1 MASDLFG
8 AEAPEAD
15 AEAPV
20 PLPEPPPPEGSGLF
34 GDAPPPVA
42 TPAPAPVVG
51 VAPPAYRVLARKYRP
66 NDFQALIG
74 QDALVRTLR
83 NAFAQSRIPHALLL
97 AGVRG
102 VGKTT
107 TARIIARALNCIG
120 PDGTGGP
127 TIDPCGVCPE
137 CLAILADRHP
147 DVLELDAASNRGIDD
162 VRELREMM
170 RYRPAQ
176 GRYKVVILD
185 EAHMLTT
192 QANNALLK
200 TLEEPPPQVA
210 FMLAT
215 TEPRNIPV
223 TIRSRCQTHYLKR
236 VPEAVL
242 AAHYARVCAAEA
254 VSAEPD
260 ALAMIARAAE
270 GSVRDGLSL
279 LDQAIAQAGGAP
291 VAAATVREML
301 GLADRGMALDLLEAA
316 LRGDLPAALA
326 LADRAHLDGA
336 DPGVLLADLLALVH
350 TLTRF
355 VTVPSLA
362 DAAALE
368 ESLRTRGAA
377 LAATLS
383 VPVLG
388 RAWQML
394 LKGIGELDA
403 APDRRAAADMV
414 LIRLAHVA
422 ALPTPGDIL
431 KRLQDVPADAPVAPA
446 PSSGGAGGAQ
456 ALAAPVAV
464 AEAAPPMPRT
474 WPEIVALASGATHAW
489 LRQCV
494 HPVAIASGRLEIRVT
509 QDAPR
514 DLAAQL
520 AATLLAR
527 TGTRWT
533 VVLSNAE
540 GAPTLDAQGDAAEAG
555 RRDAAARHPLVQAV
569 LATFPG
575 ATIEAVRD
583 AAADAYGLTPAA
595 PPPMDADPSMPT
607 DPDEPDELEDP

>member
-15 AEAPV
+15 AEVPV
-20 PLPEPPPPEGSGLF
+20 ALPEPPPPEGPGLF
-34 GDAPPPVA
+34 GDAAPPPAVA
-42 TPAPAPVVG
+42 ATA
-51 VAPPAYRVLARKYRP
+51 APPAYRVLARKYRP

-83 NAFAQSRIPHALLL
+83 NAFAQNRIPHALLL

-242 AAHYARVCAAEA
+242 ASHYARVCAAEA
-254 VSAEPD
+254 VEAAPD

-291 VAAATVREML
+291 LAAATVREML

-316 LRGDLPAALA
+316 LRGDLAAALA
-326 LADRAHLDGA
+326 LADRAHVDGA
-336 DPGVLLADLLALVH
+336 DPGVLLADLLALTH

-362 DAAALE
+362 EAAGLE

-388 RAWQML
+388 RAWQVL

-422 ALPTPGDIL
+422 ALPTPGEIL
-431 KRLQDVPADAPVAPA
+431 KRLQDAPAEAPPAPA
-446 PSSGGAGGAQ
+446 PRPGGGGGAQ
-456 ALAAPVAV
+456 ALAAAPLAI
-464 AEAAPPMPRT
+464 APAAPPTPRT

-494 HPVAIASGRLEIRVT
+494 HPVAIAPGRLEIRVT
-509 QDAPR
+509 PDAPR

-520 AATLLAR
+520 AAVLLAR

-533 VVLSNAE
+533 VVLSNAA
-540 GAPTLDAQGDAAEAG
+540 GAPTLEAQGDAAEAG

-595 PPPMDADPSMPT
+595 PPPMDAADAVPA
-607 DPDEPDELEDP
+607 DPDDPDAMED